1 MKIEHI
7 PSVFSGGAMSSKTH
21 HSDPMPEMQEVDLN
35 DAAWND
41 VVTRRLPATLEEQ
54 ARQLKAWQRKREV
67 RSVSDLL
74 RALLVYACCQYS
86 FRELGMW
93 AVLKGV
99 GSLSER
105 AWRKRLDRCRAWIAW
120 LLSELLGVHQT
131 PVWLPQGA
139 GRVLLIDATRFK
151 TPAGTGDD
159 VRLHQSYDLRAGR
172 MEQVQVTDRHQAES
186 LTHFRFQAG
195 DLVVTDAGYP
205 VGSSVEVTQ
214 QSQSFLLQRTTA
226 SHLRLEDEQGE
237 TISLKER
244 IKHLSANSLKE
255 VEGFVR
261 LPKSG
266 ARAQVRVL
274 CYRLPTEQAKKA
286 RERKAAKLRKK
297 QGPKYN
303 QELVWWAGWVILV
316 TTTEQAQWS
325 GKDLVALYRARWQ
338 IELFFKRLKQCLH
351 LHQLRLEDWERV
363 SCLVQLNLIGWW
375 LQEEEAQWMREQ
387 LTSVLEPLAD
397 DVRQMSEP
405 EESQA
410 EQEEEWVLSSWTLA
424 HFCGEQVR
432 TMLRGAWS
440 PRRIQECQQA
450 LRRYVRSRKRKR
462 GHRES
467 EQRAWVQRRCL
478 QPAGAL
484 GT

>member
-1 MKIEHI
+1 
-7 PSVFSGGAMSSKTH
+7 MSSKSH
-21 HSDPMPEMQEVDLN
+21 HSDPMPAMQEVDLN
-35 DAAWND
+35 DVAWND
-41 VVTRRLPATLEEQ
+41 VVRTGLPANLEAQ
-54 ARQLKAWQRKREV
+54 ARQLKAWSRQRGLRC
-67 RSVSDLL
+67 VSDLL
-74 RALLVYACCQYS
+74 RAFLVYACCQYS
-86 FRELGMW
+86 WRELGVW
-93 AVLKGV
+93 AVLKGI

-105 AWRKRLDRCRAWIAW
+105 AWRKRLDRCREWIAW

-131 PVWLPQGA
+131 PLWLPKGA

-172 MEQVQVTDRHQAES
+172 MEQVQVSDRHHAES

-195 DLVVTDAGYP
+195 DLVVRDAGYP

-214 QSQSFLLQRTTA
+214 QSQSVLLQPTTA
-226 SHLRLEDEQGE
+226 WHLYLEDEQGRP
-237 TISLKER
+237 IGLKER
-244 IKHLSANSLKE
+244 IKHVPANGLKE
-255 VEGFVR
+255 VVGFVR

-266 ARAQVRVL
+266 QRAQVRLL
-274 CYRLPTEQAKKA
+274 CDRLPQEQASKA

-297 QGPKYN
+297 HGPKYN
-303 QELVWWAGWVILV
+303 QELVWWAGWVLLV
-316 TTTEQAQWS
+316 TTTDQAEWS

-338 IELFFKRLKQCLH
+338 IELFFKRLKPCLR

-363 SCLVQLNLIGWW
+363 SCVVQLNLIAWW
-375 LQEEEAQWMREQ
+375 LQEEEAQWMRER

-397 DVRQMSEP
+397 DVGEMSEP

-440 PRRIQECQQA
+440 RRRIQQCQQI
-450 LRRYVRSRKRKR
+450 LRRYVRSHKRQR
-462 GHRES
+462 GHRET
-467 EQRAWVQRRCL
+467 EQRAWVQYRYL
-478 QPAGAL
+478 HPAGAL
-484 GT
+484 GA